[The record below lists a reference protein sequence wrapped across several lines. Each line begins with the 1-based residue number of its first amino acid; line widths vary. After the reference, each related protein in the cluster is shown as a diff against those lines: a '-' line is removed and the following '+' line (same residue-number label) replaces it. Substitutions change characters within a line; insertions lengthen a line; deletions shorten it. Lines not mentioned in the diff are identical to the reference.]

1 MVVTEHVRSSR
12 PSTRRLVRI
21 GALAG
26 ALAAVGTTVV
36 AVIASVADVSLEV
49 DGEAIPIP
57 AFAMWTVVA
66 TALGVVLAWLLRAR
80 RRFVG
85 VAAALTGLS
94 LVPAIVAPYDAAT
107 KGVLVVC
114 HVLAALVIVP
124 ALGSQLERG
133 T

>member
-57 AFAMWTVVA
+57 AFA
-66 TALGVVLAWLLRAR
+66 
-80 RRFVG
+80 
-85 VAAALTGLS
+85 ALTGLS
-94 LVPAIVAPYDAAT
+94 LVPAIVAPDDAAT

>member
-36 AVIASVADVSLEV
+36 AVIASVADISLEV

-66 TALGVVLAWLLRAR
+66 TALGVVLAWLVRAR

-94 LVPAIVAPYDAAT
+94 LVPAIVAPDDAAT